1 VVKTDGVTAR
11 GVRVSVVARS
21 LLERVALAL
30 GGRAG
35 ARLGLGV
42 DRMTLLRAI
51 RAMTLPAPPPVKEA
65 KGIRVDPASLAGRT
79 HVRVVDAP

>member
-1 VVKTDGVTAR
+1 M
-11 GVRVSVVARS
+11 VARS

-30 GGRAG
+30 GGRASAG
-35 ARLGLGV
+35 PAGRLGLGV
-42 DRMTLLRAI
+42 GRMTLLRAI